1 MWAKNFQ
8 MYNLNLEKVEELE
21 NIHQTTEKA
30 KEYQKNIYL
39 CFISYTK
46 AFNSVHHN
54 KLENY

>member
-1 MWAKNFQ
+1 MH
-8 MYNLNLEKVEELE
+8 NLNLEKVEELE